1 MKNPRNIMSVGL
13 AAATFAVV
21 LPFLQGVL
29 LLVWP
34 GYATLVVQAGLA
46 PALSLWF
53 GPVIPLV
60 SVALASGSFVL
71 SWKRRSFL
79 VTGLLAASG
88 MIFAVTSVIATNY
101 FAVLDVPGPI
111 LGVVFGLAIFGMG
124 IAKGIGTARMPA
136 MTAR

>member
-1 MKNPRNIMSVGL
+1 MLSVGL

-34 GYATLVVQAGLA
+34 AYPQLVIQAGLA

-60 SVALASGSFVL
+60 SLALASGAFAL
-71 SWKRRSFL
+71 AWRRRSFL
-79 VTGLLAASG
+79 VAGLLAASG
-88 MIFAVTSVIATNY
+88 MIFAVTSVIATDY
-101 FAVLDVPGPI
+101 FANMTIPGPI

-124 IAKGIGTARMPA
+124 AAKGVGTARMPVV
-136 MTAR
+136 TVR